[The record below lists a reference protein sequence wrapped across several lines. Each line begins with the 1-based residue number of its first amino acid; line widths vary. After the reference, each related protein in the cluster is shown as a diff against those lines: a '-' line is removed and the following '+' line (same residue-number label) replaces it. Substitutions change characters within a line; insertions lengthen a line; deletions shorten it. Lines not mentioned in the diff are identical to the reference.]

1 MCIRDSHNRGVV
13 LDGATHA
20 YGSLADAKFVLVH
33 ERSFYIP
40 ESMGPKMTDIA
51 TSNID
56 RLGNVSVAHQ
66 ASPTQWLEVSF
77 QPTGHGIGLDG
88 EGAEL
93 AAETIVWLMQTA
105 HMPAEAE
112 AVLIEWASDLIPLD
126 LTTTRESLLAAVSYT
141 HLRAHETKAN
151 LVCRLL
157 LEKKKKNKTKPIHIK
172 IKNKKKKKKNN
183 TSKKK

>member
-1 MCIRDSHNRGVV
+1 MKEALI
-13 LDGATHA
+13 A
-20 YGSLADAKFVLVH
+20 
-33 ERSFYIP
+33 IP
-40 ESMGPKMTDIA
+40 EFALDVEHMVAAALKKWPGASVHT
-51 TSNID
+51 D

-126 LTTTRESLLAAVSYT
+126 LTTTRESLLAVN
-141 HLRAHETKAN
+141 EN
-151 LVCRLL
+151 W
-157 LEKKKKNKTKPIHIK
+157 
-172 IKNKKKKKKNN
+172 
-183 TSKKK
+183 